1 MANGEEG
8 AMTLP
13 VNGPLSEIRLAR
25 LVEIKV
31 EGVTWAF
38 GESLANLSDSHSKQQ
53 PGGSSLDLLWEYPYS
68 SAKTGIFS
76 ASDEQ

>member
-1 MANGEEG
+1 
-8 AMTLP
+8 MTLP

-25 LVEIKV
+25 LVKIKV

-53 PGGSSLDLLWEYPYS
+53 PGGSSLDLLWEPTVVPRQGSFPLPMNNS
-68 SAKTGIFS
+68 SRRS
-76 ASDEQ
+76 NQ